1 MVGHYNV
8 KYISCVWSSFRQKT
22 DVSSAVFTQ
31 IEKPAVRRIMNREN
45 DYVRNVVMAANDDL
59 CDLM

>member
-8 KYISCVWSSFRQKT
+8 KYILWVIIQAENFA
-22 DVSSAVFTQ
+22 VSSAVFTQ
-31 IEKPAVRRIMNREN
+31 IEKSAVRRIMNREN

>member
-1 MVGHYNV
+1 MVIIQAEN
-8 KYISCVWSSFRQKT
+8 FA
-22 DVSSAVFTQ
+22 VSSAVFTQ
-31 IEKPAVRRIMNREN
+31 IEKSAVRRIMNREN